1 MESKLRECL
10 ASAVR
15 MCLFCGVGGVLAV
28 TAKSQ
33 NDIIISVAFI
43 LFSCN
48 EFYYLFMVI
57 MDYKR
62 ASKPK
67 SKSRKKKP
75 NNDYAHRRLVIV
87 VVAEALASVLLWIA
101 YKEGVVLDGI
111 MVAIFY
117 LVVTIISF
125 II

>member
-28 TAKSQ
+28 TAESQ

-43 LFSCN
+43 LLSCN